1 MGCGPIQPF
10 MTNADM
16 LKIDLADRE
25 AVSTEIAN
33 KLLRHLLSGAVK
45 PGERLP
51 PERQLATM
59 FGVGRSTVRDALKLL
74 AHHGVLRIRP
84 GDGTYFQDT
93 PSQLL
98 PQSIEWGLL
107 LGERQI
113 QDLVEARRYIEV
125 IVARLAAER
134 RNEQTI
140 QALAAL
146 LEEMQEAN
154 TDYARFIEAD
164 IAFHKLLSEASGN
177 SVFADVL
184 SRIHLLLRVWIQR
197 VFQDAGETA
206 YSYRRHLAIFKAI
219 EAGDADAAE
228 QAMAEHMES
237 AIVRLRRTLENSGIA
252 VDAT

>member
-1 MGCGPIQPF
+1 
-10 MTNADM
+10 MTTGTAQ
-16 LKIDLADRE
+16 LQIDLTDRE

-33 KLLRHLLSGAVK
+33 QLLRQLLSGSVK

-59 FGVGRSTVRDALKLL
+59 LGVGRATVRDALKLL
-74 AHHGVLRIRP
+74 AHHGVIKIRP
-84 GDGTYFQDT
+84 GDGTYFT
-93 PSQLL
+93 PSNLL

-113 QDLVEARRYIEV
+113 QDLIEARRYIEV

-140 QALAAL
+140 GALSAL
-146 LEEMQEAN
+146 LSEMKEAN

-177 SVFADVL
+177 SVFADIL
-184 SRIHLLLRVWIQR
+184 SRIHLLLRIWIQR
-197 VFQDAGETA
+197 VFEDAGETA

-219 EAGDADAAE
+219 EAGDAEAAE

-237 AIVRLRRTLENSGIA
+237 AITRLRRTLENTGTPGSSLPEA
-252 VDAT
+252 RT